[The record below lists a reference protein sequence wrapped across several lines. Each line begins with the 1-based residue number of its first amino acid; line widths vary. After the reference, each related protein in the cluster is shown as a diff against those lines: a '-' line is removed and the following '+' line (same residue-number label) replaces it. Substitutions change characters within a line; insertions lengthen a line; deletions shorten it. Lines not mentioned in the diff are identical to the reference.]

1 MIEVSVQPIPHIR
14 ICVAALTVLLT
25 QPGQAD
31 EFHPPGGSNYAHTS
45 GNVTILPGGR
55 ALKPMGSQIEVGPGA
70 FGLAISPKG
79 LIGVSETGFERFGVA
94 ILEPHKDGWQ
104 ERLLW
109 AQPTDDPDS
118 PGKP

>member
-1 MIEVSVQPIPHIR
+1 MR
-14 ICVAALTVLLT
+14 IFLTVIVVLLART
-25 QPGQAD
+25 GQAD
-31 EFHPPGGSNYAHTS
+31 DMFPPGGVAYAHTS

-109 AQPTDDPDS
+109 AQPTDDP
-118 PGKP
+118 